1 MMLIA
6 DSGATKTDWALIA
19 ASGAVQFFHTQ
30 GINPVHQTVDDI
42 RFILQQL
49 VGQCRDACDSSQP
62 MQVFFYGAGCTPQ
75 QAPQVAQLLT
85 TNLSTL
91 AQQMQVQMFSDLMG
105 AARALCGRQPGIA
118 CIMGT
123 GSNSCLYDGE
133 VIQANTPPLGYI
145 LGDEGSGA
153 SLGKRLLRDLFKG
166 QLPEHLRNLFLQESG
181 YTYPIIINKVY
192 LQPLA
197 NRFLAS
203 LTPFISRHIDEP
215 SLCEMVV
222 DEFRV
227 FFRYNLAAYGRSDL
241 PVHFVGGVAHAFRSQ
256 LALAAEAEGYLLGQ
270 TEPTPIT
277 GLVAYH
283 VQ

>member
-6 DSGATKTDWALIA
+6 DSGATKTDWALIVA
-19 ASGAVQFFHTQ
+19 PGTVQPFHTQ
-30 GINPVHQTVDDI
+30 GINPVHQTADDI
-42 RFILQQL
+42 RSILQQL
-49 VGQCRDACDSSQP
+49 VVQCRESCDTSLP

-75 QAPQVAQLLT
+75 QAPLVAQLLT
-85 TNLSTL
+85 TELAML
-91 AQQMQVQMFSDLMG
+91 AQRVQVQVFSDLMG

-133 VIQANTPPLGYI
+133 AIQANTPPLGYI

-153 SLGKRLLRDLFKG
+153 SLGKRLLRGLFKG
-166 QLPEHLRNLFLQESG
+166 QLAEHLRELFLQESG
-181 YTYPIIINKVY
+181 YTYPILINKVY
-192 LQPLA
+192 RQPLA

-215 SLCEMVV
+215 SLREMVV
-222 DEFRV
+222 DEFRM
-227 FFRYNLAAYGRSDL
+227 FFRYNLAAYGRRDL
-241 PVHFVGGVAHAFRSQ
+241 PVHFVGGVANAFRRQ
-256 LALAAEAEGYLLGQ
+256 LALAAEAEGYQLGQ
-270 TEPTPIT
+270 TEPAPIT

>member
-42 RFILQQL
+42 RSILQQL

-85 TNLSTL
+85 TTLSTL
-91 AQQMQVQMFSDLMG
+91 AQQMQVQVFSDLMG

-153 SLGKRLLRDLFKG
+153 SWG
-166 QLPEHLRNLFLQESG
+166 
-181 YTYPIIINKVY
+181 
-192 LQPLA
+192 
-197 NRFLAS
+197 
-203 LTPFISRHIDEP
+203 
-215 SLCEMVV
+215 
-222 DEFRV
+222 
-227 FFRYNLAAYGRSDL
+227 
-241 PVHFVGGVAHAFRSQ
+241 
-256 LALAAEAEGYLLGQ
+256 
-270 TEPTPIT
+270 
-277 GLVAYH
+277 
-283 VQ
+283 

>member
-6 DSGATKTDWALIA
+6 DSGATKTDWALIVA
-19 ASGAVQFFHTQ
+19 PGTVHRFHTQ
-30 GINPVHQTVDDI
+30 GINPVHQTADDI
-42 RFILQQL
+42 RSILQQL
-49 VGQCRDACDSSQP
+49 VAQCREACDVSLP

-75 QAPQVAQLLT
+75 QAPLVAQLLT

-91 AQQMQVQMFSDLMG
+91 AQQMQVQVFSDLMG
-105 AARALCGRQPGIA
+105 AARALCGRQPGVA

-153 SLGKRLLRDLFKG
+153 SLGKRLLRGLFKG
-166 QLPEHLRNLFLQESG
+166 QLSEHLRELFLQESG

-192 LQPLA
+192 RQPLA

-222 DEFRV
+222 DEFRM

-241 PVHFVGGVAHAFRSQ
+241 PVHFVGGVAHAFRGQ
-256 LALAAEAEGYLLGQ
+256 LALAAEAEGYQLGQ

>member
-1 MMLIA
+1 M
-6 DSGATKTDWALIA
+6 
-19 ASGAVQFFHTQ
+19 
-30 GINPVHQTVDDI
+30 
-42 RFILQQL
+42 
-49 VGQCRDACDSSQP
+49 
-62 MQVFFYGAGCTPQ
+62 
-75 QAPQVAQLLT
+75 T

-91 AQQMQVQMFSDLMG
+91 AQQMQVQVFSDLMG

-192 LQPLA
+192 HQPLA

-270 TEPTPIT
+270 TEPAPIT